1 MVGSLRSSD
10 PVRIGS
16 YSLTGRIGAGGFGTV
31 YSATGPDGGSVALK
45 VLRPEL
51 ADDQRLRDRLARE
64 GEAIRRVEGS
74 RTVKVFD
81 VVTEGDYAFL
91 VMELLEGEDL
101 ETLVERDGPLTGP
114 QLWFVA
120 EGLTQAMRDIHR
132 AGITHRDLKP
142 SNVIY
147 GPEGVKVVDFGVSVV
162 ADQTSLT
169 QTGAFVGTAAWIS
182 PEQVRDGDAT
192 GQSDVFNLGLVI
204 AFVAT
209 GKHPFGSGR
218 ADAVMYRI
226 SNGAPDLDG
235 LREPLA
241 SLVAACLQRD
251 PAQRPTIDQLS
262 EFFRTDGASNLTA
275 TGPTGTVIVN
285 APQAA
290 TPAKNTASQGS
301 DLSEA
306 VSTSASEVD
315 RSGLDGIVRTRLVRS
330 RQQPNTTAAA
340 TSRDREPSRT
350 SPAVRTVALTP
361 TVIITLMSTAAIA
374 LITGVLL
381 LSGSEQTATDSTVLS
396 TIASTT
402 STVPPTTTT
411 PPTTTQAPVAVAAAI
426 DPSTTTPT
434 TTTTTTSTTTTTTT
448 TIAPTTV
455 PATAPPPV
463 ATTPPTTTTTLPPT
477 TTTIDTRTGV
487 VTSLEIVDSPG
498 GHFNCGEG
506 CVWFTFDVTFETD
519 MPVLDAWVQFD
530 DTYYNMGPRGGGY
543 GASSTD
549 ERYPIRDFTGQNHSW
564 RLRRAVNWGS
574 GPRSGM
580 GQESSVWCWYDLS
593 GSKKMITV
601 TWRTERAS
609 GTFDTWTPTSPDRE
623 LCGL

>member
-1 MVGSLRSSD
+1 MFESLRTND

-16 YSLTGRIGAGGFGTV
+16 YSLTGRLGAGGFGTV
-31 YSATGPDGGSVALK
+31 YAASGDDGVDVALK

-51 ADDQRLRDRLARE
+51 ADDVRLRDRLARE
-64 GEAIRRVEGS
+64 GQAIQRVEGS

-81 VVTEGDYAFL
+81 VVTEGDYAYL

-120 EGLTQAMRDIHR
+120 EGLTQALRDIHR

-147 GPEGVKVVDFGVSVV
+147 GPDGVKVVDFGVSVV

-226 SNGAPDLDG
+226 SNGAPNTEG

-251 PAQRPTIDQLS
+251 PSQRPTIDQLS
-262 EFFRTDGASNLTA
+262 EFFRTDGASNLAA
-275 TGPTGTVIVN
+275 TGPSGTVIVG
-285 APQAA
+285 
-290 TPAKNTASQGS
+290 ASQAPVTTKGPTTPVPEVVETGS
-301 DLSEA
+301 TEVTAND
-306 VSTSASEVD
+306 ASE
-315 RSGLDGIVRTRLVRS
+315 SNAITRTRLVRS
-330 RQQPNTTAAA
+330 RRQPNTTAAA
-340 TSRDREPSRT
+340 APRDPESLRT
-350 SPAVRTVALTP
+350 TRAVRTVTLTP
-361 TVIITLMSTAAIA
+361 AVIIALVSAAAIA
-374 LITGVLL
+374 VIAGVLL
-381 LSGSEQTATDSTVLS
+381 LSGSEQTATDNRVST
-396 TIASTT
+396 TAAATT
-402 STVPPTTTT
+402 ST
-411 PPTTTQAPVAVAAAI
+411 AL
-426 DPSTTTPT
+426 S
-434 TTTTTTSTTTTTTT
+434 TTTTSTTTPPTTSQVPIAVVAPINSSTTVPTTTSTSTTT

-455 PATAPPPV
+455 PATIPPPV
-463 ATTPPTTTTTLPPT
+463 ATAPPTTTTTLPPT

-487 VTSLEIVDSPG
+487 VTSLAIVDSPG
-498 GHFNCGEG
+498 GHYNCGEG
-506 CVWFTFDVTFETD
+506 CVGFTFDVTFETD
-519 MPVLDAWVQFD
+519 MPILEAWVSMFPGEWSVDEGAMPVSDFD
-530 DTYYNMGPRGGGY
+530 GQSHTWRLSRAIDWWRNEYTSMGGRRSVYCFYRLNG
-543 GASSTD
+543 SKQRISV
-549 ERYPIRDFTGQNHSW
+549 SW
-564 RLRRAVNWGS
+564 RSA
-574 GPRSGM
+574 RS
-580 GQESSVWCWYDLS
+580 
-593 GSKKMITV
+593 
-601 TWRTERAS
+601 S
-609 GTFDTWTPTSPDRE
+609 GTQQLWTPTSPDNA

>member
-1 MVGSLRSSD
+1 MVSLRSSD
-10 PVRIGS
+10 PVSIGGFV
-16 YSLTGRIGAGGFGTV
+16 LTGRIGAGGFGTV

-285 APQAA
+285 TPQAA
-290 TPAKNTASQGS
+290 APATNTTSQGS
-301 DLSEA
+301 DLSETA
-306 VSTSASEVD
+306 STSASEGD
-315 RSGLDGIVRTRLVRS
+315 RSGSDGIVRTRLVRS
-330 RQQPNTTAAA
+330 RRQPDTTAAA
-340 TSRDREPSRT
+340 TSREREPSRT

-361 TVIITLMSTAAIA
+361 TVIITLVSAAAIA
-374 LITGVLL
+374 LIAGVLL
-381 LSGSEQTATDSTVLS
+381 LSGSEQTATDSTVAS

-426 DPSTTTPT
+426 DPSTTIPT
-434 TTTTTTSTTTTTTT
+434 TTTTTSSTTTTTTT
-448 TIAPTTV
+448 TVAPTTV

-463 ATTPPTTTTTLPPT
+463 VTVPPTTTTTLPPT

-487 VTSLEIVDSPG
+487 VTMLEIVDTPG
-498 GHFNCGEG
+498 TPRMCGAG
-506 CVWFTFDVTFETD
+506 CQYFSFDVTYASD
-519 MPVLDAWVQFD
+519 MPIVETWMTFSSSNVGFCY
-530 DTYYNMGPRGGGY
+530 TYYPDFEFCREGSGERL
-543 GASSTD
+543 AID
-549 ERYPIRDFTGQNHSW
+549 EGVGETW
-564 RLRRAVNWGS
+564 RLSRTVLWPTPTTCYYHLWGGKRAVK
-574 GPRSGM
+574 
-580 GQESSVWCWYDLS
+580 LH
-593 GSKKMITV
+593 
-601 TWRTERAS
+601 WRTERAS
-609 GTFDTWTPTSPDRE
+609 GVLDVWSPTSPDRE
-623 LCGL
+623 LCGLGP

>member
-487 VTSLEIVDSPG
+487 VTMLQIVDSPG
-498 GHFNCGEG
+498 SPANCGYG
-506 CVWFTFDVTFETD
+506 CIDFSFDVSFATD
-519 MPVLDAWVQFD
+519 MPVVETWMTFGTTNVGFC
-530 DTYYNMGPRGGGY
+530 GGY
-543 GASSTD
+543 LEKCREGAETRLSIN
-549 ERYPIRDFTGQNHSW
+549 EGYEEGW
-564 RLRRAVNWGS
+564 RLSRRVSWQGAYGAPGEACYYSLWG
-574 GPRSGM
+574 GKK
-580 GQESSVWCWYDLS
+580 SVH
-593 GSKKMITV
+593 IH
-601 TWRTERAS
+601 WRTERSS
-609 GTFDTWTPTSPDRE
+609 GVLEVWSPTSPSRS
-623 LCGL
+623 LCGWS